1 MLIVDHKILC
11 IVSPDVQD
19 WGRQVEAITVRLLGR
34 AMKPETS
41 HFLHTLRKP
50 RDGAHFAL
58 FTAECRVEPMELSTE
73 ASCKQRP
80 PFIATGSVVHKLNQ
94 AHDGGRCKDKAR
106 NTG

>member
-1 MLIVDHKILC
+1 MCMSV
-11 IVSPDVQD
+11 VSSGSLKSV
-19 WGRQVEAITVRLLGR
+19 
-34 AMKPETS
+34 
-41 HFLHTLRKP
+41 LRKP